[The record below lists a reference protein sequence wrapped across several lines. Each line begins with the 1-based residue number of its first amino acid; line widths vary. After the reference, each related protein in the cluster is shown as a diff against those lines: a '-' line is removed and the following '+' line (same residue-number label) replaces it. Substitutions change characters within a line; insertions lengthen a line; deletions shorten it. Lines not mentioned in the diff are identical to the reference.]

1 MPAIYF
7 GPGDVKA
14 AHTVD
19 EYVDST
25 SITLPV
31 RVYERAIVEFLNSGA
46 HR

>member
-19 EYVDST
+19 EYVD
-25 SITLPV
+25 LDQYHPDGARLEWV
-31 RVYERAIVEFLNSGA
+31 IVEFLNGGA